1 MTTQTLYPCIEPYL
15 TEMFKVSPIHEIY
28 LEQCGNPEGKPVIF
42 VHGGPGA
49 GLDPMYRRFFDPTKY
64 RIILFDQRGCGQ
76 SLPKGNLEENTTWE
90 LIADMEKIREHLG
103 IETWQVFGGSWGST
117 LGLAYAI
124 NHPQRVNEIILRG
137 IFLLRRKEILWFYQ
151 HGAHVLFPDVF
162 EPYIAL
168 IPEEER
174 SDVISAY
181 YKRLTNENRNVRL
194 QAARAWGKWEG
205 SMLSV
210 IPDPDREAH
219 FSSDDFAEAFARVEC
234 HYFYNRGFFP
244 SDNYLLENID
254 KIRHIPTVIVQG
266 RYDVITPFEAAW
278 DLHKAFPEADFK
290 VIEDAGHAV
299 TEPGVRRALLEATE
313 RFKESSRE

>member
-1 MTTQTLYPCIEPYL
+1 MNTRDSLYPCIEPYC
-15 TEMFKVSPIHEIY
+15 TEMFKVSDLHEIY
-28 LEQCGNPEGKPVIF
+28 VEECGNPEGKPVIF

-49 GLDPMYRRFFDPTKY
+49 GLDPMYRRFFDPSHY
-64 RIILFDQRGCGQ
+64 RIILFDQRGCGK
-76 SLPKGNLEENTTWE
+76 SLPKGNLEENTTWA

-103 IETWQVFGGSWGST
+103 VEVWQIFGGSWGST
-117 LGLAYAI
+117 LALAYSI
-124 NHPQRVNEIILRG
+124 SHPKRVTEIVLRG

-162 EPYIAL
+162 EPYISI

-174 SDVISAY
+174 DDVISAY
-181 YKRLTNENRNVRL
+181 YRRLTDEDRGVRM

-210 IPDPDREAH
+210 LPDPDREAH

-254 KIRHIPTVIVQG
+254 KIRHIPTVMVQG

-290 VIEDAGHAV
+290 IIEDAGRAV
-299 TEPGVRRALLEATE
+299 TEPGVRRALLQATE
-313 RFKESSRE
+313 QFK